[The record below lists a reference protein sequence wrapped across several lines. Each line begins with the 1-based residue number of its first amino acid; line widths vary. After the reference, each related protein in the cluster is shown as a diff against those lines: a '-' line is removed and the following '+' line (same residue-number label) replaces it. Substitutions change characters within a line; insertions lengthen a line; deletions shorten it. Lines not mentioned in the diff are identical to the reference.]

1 MQLKKEFT
9 PQEKS
14 SVKLTVTIGKED
26 VAASYKSA
34 LAKIAKEIQIP
45 GFRKGH
51 VPANVLERKYGEALK
66 ADALGEIID
75 SSLNEIFQDE
85 AEKDK
90 RPLPYAQPVLEGSPV
105 LDLDKDLTYTVKYD
119 IFPKVSVKNFGGINV
134 KEPQVSIGDKELE
147 GELKAI
153 QERNATIE
161 DRSDD
166 EAAQKGDIVT
176 VDYAELSDD
185 GSEKAETKRDGYV
198 FTVGDDDAYK
208 ISDDIVGMKKGGS
221 KELSKDGK
229 KARVTL
235 KAVKIKKL
243 PALDDDLAQDV
254 SEKFKTLDDLKKDL
268 EINMKSAADRRVREI
283 KNNDLLT
290 QLIEKNPFD
299 LPQSMLDTEINAR
312 WDMMAKQFQTSPEQ
326 LEKLIAASGQSKEE
340 MLKTWTGDSEK
351 MLKSRIIVDELIR
364 ERNVSVTPEEIE
376 AKYKEIADQSNS
388 TVEEVKKHYED
399 PRSKEYLIDDVKE
412 QKLYDILYKEV
423 KVSKGDKMEFAD
435 LFKQN

>member
-1 MQLKKEFT
+1 MQVKKEFT

-14 SVKLTVTIGKED
+14 SVKLTVTSGKDD
-26 VAASYKSA
+26 VVKSYKDA
-34 LAKIAKEIQIP
+34 LAKIAKEIQLP

-85 AEKDK
+85 AEKDN
-90 RPLPYAQPVLEGSPV
+90 RPLPYAQPVLEGAPV
-105 LDLDKDLTYTVKYD
+105 LDLEKDLTYTVKYD
-119 IFPKVSVKNFGGINV
+119 VFPKVSVKNFGGINV
-134 KEPQVSIGDKELE
+134 KEPQVTIGDKELQN
-147 GELKAI
+147 ELKAI
-153 QERNATIE
+153 QERNATIT
-161 DRSDD
+161 DRADG

-176 VDYAELSDD
+176 VDYVELENGAEVA
-185 GSEKAETKRDGYV
+185 GSKRDGYV
-198 FTVGDDDAYK
+198 FTIGDDDAYK
-208 ISDDIVGMKKGGS
+208 ISDDVAGMKKGDS
-221 KELSKDGK
+221 KEVKKDGK
-229 KARVTL
+229 TARVTL
-235 KAVKIKKL
+235 KAVKIKNL

-268 EINMKSAADRRVREI
+268 EINMKSAADRRVREM

-312 WDMMAKQFQTSPEQ
+312 WDMMAKQFQTTPEQ

-340 MLKTWTGDSEK
+340 MLKQWTGDSEK

-364 ERNVSVTPEEIE
+364 ERNISVTPEEIE
-376 AKYKEIADQSNS
+376 AKYKEIADQSNAS
-388 TVEEVKKHYED
+388 VEEVKKHYED

-412 QKLYDILYKEV
+412 QKLYDLLYKEV
-423 KVSKGDKMEFAD
+423 KVSKGDKVEFAD

>member
-1 MQLKKEFT
+1 MQVKKEFT

-14 SVKLTVTIGKED
+14 SVKLTVTIAKDD
-26 VAASYKSA
+26 VVQSYKSA
-34 LAKIAKEIQIP
+34 LAKIAKDIQLP

-90 RPLPYAQPVLEGSPV
+90 RPLPYCQPTLVGTPV
-105 LDLDKDLTYTVKYD
+105 LDLAQDLTYTVTYD
-119 IFPKVSVKNFGGINV
+119 IFPKVQVKNFGGINV
-134 KEPQVSIGDKELE
+134 KEPQVTVGDKELQN
-147 GELKAI
+147 ELKAI

-161 DRSDD
+161 DRADGD
-166 EAAQKGDIVT
+166 AAQKGDIVT
-176 VDYAELSDD
+176 VDYVELDKDGAEVA
-185 GSEKAETKRDGYV
+185 GTKRDGYV
-198 FTVGDDDAYK
+198 FTIGDADAYN
-208 ISDDIVGMKKGGS
+208 ISDDVVGMKKGDT
-221 KELSKDGK
+221 KEAGK
-229 KARVTL
+229 KDKKCRVTL

-268 EINMKSAADRRVREI
+268 EINMKSAADRRVREM
-283 KNNDLLT
+283 KNNDLLS
-290 QLIEKNPFD
+290 QLVEKNPFD
-299 LPQSMLDTEINAR
+299 LPQSMIDTEVAAR
-312 WDMMAKQFQTSPEQ
+312 WDMMAKQFQTTPEQ
-326 LEKLIAASGQSKEE
+326 LEKLITASGQSKEE
-340 MLKTWTGDSEK
+340 MLKQWTGDSEK

-364 ERNVSVTPEEIE
+364 ERNISVTPEEIE
-376 AKYKEIADQSNS
+376 AKYKEIAEQSNS
-388 TVEEVKKHYED
+388 TVEEVKKHYDD

-412 QKLYDILYKEV
+412 QKLYDELYKEV
-423 KVSKGDKMEFAD
+423 KVSKGDKVEFAD

>member
-1 MQLKKEFT
+1 MQLKKEFA

-14 SVKLTVTIGKED
+14 SVKLTVTIGKDD
-26 VAASYKSA
+26 VVKSYKDA
-34 LAKIAKEIQIP
+34 LAKIAKDIQLP

-85 AEKDK
+85 AEKDN
-90 RPLPYAQPVLEGSPV
+90 RPLPYAQPVLEGAPV
-105 LDLDKDLTYTVKYD
+105 LDLEKDLTYTVKYD
-119 IFPKVSVKNFGGINV
+119 VFPKVSVKNFGGINV
-134 KEPQVSIGDKELE
+134 KEPQVAVGDKELE
-147 GELKAI
+147 NELKAI

-161 DRSDD
+161 DRADG

-176 VDYAELSDD
+176 VDYVELDKDGAEVA
-185 GSEKAETKRDGYV
+185 GTKRDGYV
-198 FTVGDDDAYK
+198 FTIGDADAYN
-208 ISDDIVGMKKGGS
+208 ISDDVAGMKKGDT
-221 KELSKDGK
+221 KETNQKDK
-229 KARVTL
+229 KARVSL

-340 MLKTWTGDSEK
+340 MLKQWTGDSEK

-364 ERNVSVTPEEIE
+364 ERNISVTPEEIE

-412 QKLYDILYKEV
+412 QKLYEIIYKEV
-423 KVSKGDKMEFAD
+423 KVSKGDKIEFAD

>member
-1 MQLKKEFT
+1 MQVKKEFT

-14 SVKLTVTIGKED
+14 SVKLTVTIAKDD
-26 VAASYKSA
+26 VVQSYKSA
-34 LAKIAKEIQIP
+34 LAKIAKDIQLP

-90 RPLPYAQPVLEGSPV
+90 RPLPYCQPTLVGTPV
-105 LDLDKDLTYTVKYD
+105 LDLAQDLTYTVTYD
-119 IFPKVSVKNFGGINV
+119 IFPKVQVKNFGGINV
-134 KEPQVSIGDKELE
+134 KEPQVSVGDKELE
-147 GELKAI
+147 NELKAI

-161 DRSDD
+161 DRADGD
-166 EAAQKGDIVT
+166 AAQKGDIVT
-176 VDYAELSDD
+176 VDYVELDGGAEVA
-185 GSEKAETKRDGYV
+185 GSKRDGYV
-198 FTVGDDDAYK
+198 FTIGDADAYN
-208 ISDDIVGMKKGGS
+208 ISDDVVGMKKGDT
-221 KELSKDGK
+221 KEAGK
-229 KARVTL
+229 KDKKCRVTV

-268 EINMKSAADRRVREI
+268 EINMKSAADRRVREM
-283 KNNDLLT
+283 KNNDLLS
-290 QLIEKNPFD
+290 QLVEKNPFD
-299 LPQSMLDTEINAR
+299 LPQSMIDTEVGAR

-340 MLKTWTGDSEK
+340 MLKQWTGDSEK

-364 ERNVSVTPEEIE
+364 ERNISVTPEEIE
-376 AKYKEIADQSNS
+376 AKYKEIAEQSNS
-388 TVEEVKKHYED
+388 TVEEVKKHYDD

-412 QKLYDILYKEV
+412 QKLYDELYKEV
-423 KVSKGDKMEFAD
+423 KVSKGDKVEFAD

>member
-26 VAASYKSA
+26 VAKSYKDA

-51 VPANVLERKYGEALK
+51 VPANVLEKKYGEALK

-75 SSLNEIFQDE
+75 SSLNEIFQDD
-85 AEKDK
+85 AEKDN
-90 RPLPYAQPVLEGSPV
+90 RPLPYSQPVLEGTPS

-119 IFPKVSVKNFGGINV
+119 VFPKVSVKNFGGINV
-134 KEPQVSIGDKELE
+134 KEPQVNIGDKELQN
-147 GELKAI
+147 ELKAI

-161 DRSDD
+161 DRADG

-176 VDYAELSDD
+176 VDYVELDKDGAEVA
-185 GSEKAETKRDGYV
+185 GTKRDGYV
-198 FTVGDDDAYK
+198 FTIGDADAYG
-208 ISDDIVGMKKGGS
+208 ISDGVVGMKKGDT
-221 KELSKDGK
+221 KEISQKDK
-229 KARVTL
+229 KARATL
-235 KAVKIKKL
+235 KAVKIRNL

-340 MLKTWTGDSEK
+340 MLKQWTGDSEK

-364 ERNVSVTPEEIE
+364 ERNISVTPEEIE

-412 QKLYDILYKEV
+412 QKLYDELYKEV
-423 KVSKGDKMEFAD
+423 KVSKGDKIEFAD

>member
-1 MQLKKEFT
+1 
-9 PQEKS
+9 
-14 SVKLTVTIGKED
+14 
-26 VAASYKSA
+26 
-34 LAKIAKEIQIP
+34 
-45 GFRKGH
+45 
-51 VPANVLERKYGEALK
+51 
-66 ADALGEIID
+66 
-75 SSLNEIFQDE
+75 
-85 AEKDK
+85 
-90 RPLPYAQPVLEGSPV
+90 
-105 LDLDKDLTYTVKYD
+105 
-119 IFPKVSVKNFGGINV
+119 
-134 KEPQVSIGDKELE
+134 
-147 GELKAI
+147 
-153 QERNATIE
+153 
-161 DRSDD
+161 
-166 EAAQKGDIVT
+166 
-176 VDYAELSDD
+176 
-185 GSEKAETKRDGYV
+185 
-198 FTVGDDDAYK
+198 
-208 ISDDIVGMKKGGS
+208 
-221 KELSKDGK
+221 
-229 KARVTL
+229 
-235 KAVKIKKL
+235 KAVKIRNL

-340 MLKTWTGDSEK
+340 MLKQWTGDSEK

-364 ERNVSVTPEEIE
+364 ERNISVTPEEIE

-412 QKLYDILYKEV
+412 QKLYDELYKEV
-423 KVSKGDKMEFAD
+423 KVSKGDKIEFAD

>member
-1 MQLKKEFT
+1 M
-9 PQEKS
+9 
-14 SVKLTVTIGKED
+14 
-26 VAASYKSA
+26 
-34 LAKIAKEIQIP
+34 
-45 GFRKGH
+45 
-51 VPANVLERKYGEALK
+51 
-66 ADALGEIID
+66 
-75 SSLNEIFQDE
+75 
-85 AEKDK
+85 
-90 RPLPYAQPVLEGSPV
+90 
-105 LDLDKDLTYTVKYD
+105 
-119 IFPKVSVKNFGGINV
+119 FPKVSVKNFGGINV
-134 KEPQVSIGDKELE
+134 KEPQVAVGDKELE
-147 GELKAI
+147 NELKAI

-161 DRSDD
+161 DRADG

-176 VDYAELSDD
+176 VDYVELDKDGAEVA
-185 GSEKAETKRDGYV
+185 GTKRDGYV
-198 FTVGDDDAYK
+198 FTIGDADAYN
-208 ISDDIVGMKKGGS
+208 ISDDVAGMKKGDT
-221 KELSKDGK
+221 KETNQKDK

-340 MLKTWTGDSEK
+340 MLKQWTGDSEK

-364 ERNVSVTPEEIE
+364 ERNISVTPEEIE

-412 QKLYDILYKEV
+412 QKLYEIIYKEV
-423 KVSKGDKMEFAD
+423 KVSKGDKIEFAD

>member
-119 IFPKVSVKNFGGINV
+119 VFPKVSVKNFGGINV

-176 VDYAELSDD
+176 VDYVELSDD

-208 ISDDIVGMKKGGS
+208 ISDDIAGMKKGGS

-290 QLIEKNPFD
+290 QLIEKNHFD

-326 LEKLIAASGQSKEE
+326 LEKLIAASGQSKED
-340 MLKTWTGDSEK
+340 MLKQWTGDSEK

-399 PRSKEYLIDDVKE
+399 PRSKEYLIDNVKE

>member
-1 MQLKKEFT
+1 MQVKKEFT

-14 SVKLTVTIGKED
+14 SVKLTVTIAKDD
-26 VAASYKSA
+26 VVQSYKSA
-34 LAKIAKEIQIP
+34 LAKIAKDIQLP

-90 RPLPYAQPVLEGSPV
+90 RPLPYCQPTLVGTPV
-105 LDLDKDLTYTVKYD
+105 LDLAQDLTYTVTYD
-119 IFPKVSVKNFGGINV
+119 IFPKVQVKNFGGINV
-134 KEPQVSIGDKELE
+134 KEPQVTVGDKELE
-147 GELKAI
+147 NELKAI

-161 DRSDD
+161 DRADGD
-166 EAAQKGDIVT
+166 AAQKGDIVT
-176 VDYAELSDD
+176 VDYVELDKDGAEVA
-185 GSEKAETKRDGYV
+185 GTKRDGYV
-198 FTVGDDDAYK
+198 FTIGDADAYN
-208 ISDDIVGMKKGGS
+208 ISDDVVGMKKGDT
-221 KELSKDGK
+221 KEAGK
-229 KARVTL
+229 KDKKCRVTV

-268 EINMKSAADRRVREI
+268 EINMKSAADRRVREM
-283 KNNDLLT
+283 KNNDLLS
-290 QLIEKNPFD
+290 QLVEKNPFD
-299 LPQSMLDTEINAR
+299 LPQSMIDTEVSAR
-312 WDMMAKQFQTSPEQ
+312 WDMMAKQFQTTPEQ
-326 LEKLIAASGQSKEE
+326 LEKLITASGQSKEE
-340 MLKTWTGDSEK
+340 MLKQWTGDSEK

-364 ERNVSVTPEEIE
+364 ERNISVTPEEIE
-376 AKYKEIADQSNS
+376 AKYKEIAEQSNS
-388 TVEEVKKHYED
+388 TVEEVKKHYAD

-412 QKLYDILYKEV
+412 QKLYDELYKEV
-423 KVSKGDKMEFAD
+423 KVSKGDKIDFAD